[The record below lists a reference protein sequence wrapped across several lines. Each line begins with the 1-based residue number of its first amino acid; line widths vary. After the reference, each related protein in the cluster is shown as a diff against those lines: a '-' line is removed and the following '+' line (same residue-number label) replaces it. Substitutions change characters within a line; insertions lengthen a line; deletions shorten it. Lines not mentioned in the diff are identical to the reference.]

1 MASPD
6 GTAAAGPPRP
16 DAGTPGPRE
25 RGTAVRPATRGG
37 RRARGAI
44 AGTGF
49 AGGAV
54 GGLIGGGAGVLF
66 VPALDRFT
74 GMGRALVH
82 GTSSLAQIGL
92 CVAGAATYAVGGG
105 ALDMRVGIGM
115 LVGATV
121 GGLLGPRLLARTSDT
136 VLRVLLIAILVLT
149 AAKFAFDA
157 FGPALFTHAVVPAGL
172 SADPWFVVPATLLAG
187 LLVGAWSAAMGLG
200 GGLLA
205 VPVMV
210 LLFGVE
216 LHAAA
221 GTSLLVFIPNSVVA
235 GWVHVRQGTA
245 SARWGWLLGLT
256 AAPGVVVGA
265 LLGLALATDVLGL
278 VFGAVALLMA
288 VREIIA
294 LARRRSP
301 PPHVDAP
308 TG

>member
-1 MASPD
+1 VS
-6 GTAAAGPPRP
+6 
-16 DAGTPGPRE
+16 
-25 RGTAVRPATRGG
+25 
-37 RRARGAI
+37 ARWAI

-74 GMGRALVH
+74 GMGRAGVH

-105 ALDMRVGIGM
+105 ALDLRVGTGM

-149 AAKFAFDA
+149 AAKFALDA
-157 FGPALFTHAVVPAGL
+157 FGPALFTHAVVPARL
-172 SADPWFVVPATLLAG
+172 SIDPWFVVPATLLAG
-187 LLVGAWSAAMGLG
+187 LVVGAWSAAMGLG

-210 LLFGVE
+210 LLFGVD

-256 AAPGVVVGA
+256 SAPGVVVGA

-288 VREIIA
+288 VREIVA
-294 LARRRSP
+294 LMRRRSP
-301 PPHVDAP
+301 PPGTGPAP
-308 TG
+308 AR

>member
-1 MASPD
+1 VAS
-6 GTAAAGPPRP
+6 
-16 DAGTPGPRE
+16 
-25 RGTAVRPATRGG
+25 VRPATRDE
-37 RRARGAI
+37 RRARWAI

-49 AGGAV
+49 TGGAV

-74 GMGRALVH
+74 GMGRARVH

-105 ALDMRVGIGM
+105 ALDLRVGTGM

-187 LLVGAWSAAMGLG
+187 LVVGAWSAAMGLG

-256 AAPGVVVGA
+256 SAPGVIVGA

-288 VREIIA
+288 VRETVA
-294 LARRRSP
+294 LVRRRSP

-308 TG
+308 